1 MRGKRLSAFVAFLC
15 FCAGF
20 EGVSSLTAAAFVTGQ
35 KGTLRGLKGVEV
47 VIALPGSESERGGL
61 TASQLQ
67 TDVELRLRNAGI
79 LVLTKE
85 ERTSTP
91 GSPYLYVNAH
101 VRGTR
106 FGVYMFTITV
116 QLTQKAIL
124 KRNPSAEASVT
135 TWEGRSSMGSA
146 RDSQDIRIRVGNR
159 VDEFINDYLSENPG
173 GPAD

>member
-1 MRGKRLSAFVAFLC
+1 MRGKTSAFVAFLC

-20 EGVSSLTAAAFVTGQ
+20 VGVSSRTAAAFVTGE
-35 KGTLRGLKGVEV
+35 KGTLRGLKGVAV
-47 VIALPGSESERGGL
+47 VIELPGSESERGGL
-61 TASQLQ
+61 KASRLQ

-79 LVLTKE
+79 PVLTKE

-91 GSPYLYVNAH
+91 GSPYLYVNVH

-106 FGVYMFTITV
+106 LGVYMFTITV
-116 QLTQKAIL
+116 QLRQEVVL
-124 KRNPSAEASVT
+124 KRNPSAEASVA
-135 TWEGRSSMGSA
+135 TWEGRSMGHTY
-146 RDSQDIRIRVGNR
+146 DLQDIRIRVGNR